1 MKKKSKIIIF
11 CLMMII
17 TSIFTGCTNKQEES
31 TSKETTMQTETV
43 ESMTETKEQADNGLR
58 TITDLAGNTVEIPQ
72 ADDINKVIIVS
83 PPLVPTFMSVVKDSA
98 KLVGMHPM
106 VLTNTNKE
114 ILAEMIPNYESINTT
129 FLTGFASNAEE
140 VLKMDPDIIL
150 VYGDAQKEGLENV
163 DIPVVDFYVQDQ
175 QNEIWSVKIDTL
187 MREIF
192 EKDGTTLEK
201 EWADSKEIVSPII
214 ENLED
219 SEKKTGLMIMSNTG
233 DAITVRGAGTYGD
246 DWLNKSGL
254 VNVASELEGDSVE
267 VTMEQIYEWDP
278 DIIYIFRGMPS
289 QSYIDNTIDGQDW
302 SLTSAYADGTI
313 YDMPVGVF
321 NWGAPNAD
329 SPLTLEWMVM
339 KNYPGNLDELEFK
352 DNVKSYYER
361 QYGIEL
367 TDENVESILNPES
380 FSQ

>member
-1 MKKKSKIIIF
+1 MKKNNKIIIF

-17 TSIFTGCTNKQEES
+17 TSIFTGCANKQEDNTLKETKES
-31 TSKETTMQTETV
+31 TV
-43 ESMTETKEQADNGLR
+43 ETKEQVDDGMR

-72 ADDINKVIIVS
+72 AEDINKVIIVA
-83 PPLVPTFMSVVKDSA
+83 PPLVPTFASVVKDSS

-114 ILAEMIPNYESINTT
+114 ILAEMLPNYESINTT

-163 DIPVVDFYVQDQ
+163 DIPVVDFFIQDQ
-175 QNEIWSVKIDTL
+175 QNESWSVKIDTL

-192 EKDGTTLEK
+192 DEDGMTIET

-214 ENLED
+214 DNLQD
-219 SEKKTGLMIMSNTG
+219 GEKKTGLMIMSNTG

-246 DWLNKSGL
+246 DWLTKSGL

-289 QSYIDNTIDGQDW
+289 ESYINNSIDGQDW
-302 SLTSAYADGTI
+302 SLTSAFANGTI

-329 SPLTLEWMVM
+329 SPLTLQWMVM
-339 KNYPGNLDELEFK
+339 KNYPGNLDESAFK
-352 DNVKSYYER
+352 DRVKTYYER

-367 TDENVESILNPES
+367 TDENVESILKPDSALAPVAN
-380 FSQ
+380 

>member
-233 DAITVRGAGTYGD
+233 DGH
-246 DWLNKSGL
+246 NCSG
-254 VNVASELEGDSVE
+254 
-267 VTMEQIYEWDP
+267 
-278 DIIYIFRGMPS
+278 R
-289 QSYIDNTIDGQDW
+289 
-302 SLTSAYADGTI
+302 
-313 YDMPVGVF
+313 
-321 NWGAPNAD
+321 
-329 SPLTLEWMVM
+329 
-339 KNYPGNLDELEFK
+339 GNL
-352 DNVKSYYER
+352 R
-361 QYGIEL
+361 G
-367 TDENVESILNPES
+367 
-380 FSQ
+380 